1 MASGSPFLLG
11 PLPPPPAPPP
21 PTAPGYR
28 CQRLN
33 FAHCPGRHR
42 PRPSFLTWG
51 WPTPSRP
58 CEGESELPRGPT
70 GWQGPKLQPSGEPC
84 GCRDLCQGRG
94 RRGRARGSPAV
105 SGFPGPLKSERGS
118 RGCLDSRGHAAPM
131 PCSAQ
136 TGRRRRVGGRI
147 AQGRV
152 SGARP
157 SLRPPNGAAQGDPGR
172 GTPNDR
178 PGGTRAPSP
187 SSARASPG
195 LTGLVE
201 AGSLRRRSARGSARP
216 SSGRQLHAAAS
227 SARPAPAPLWP
238 LPHTFHR
245 K

>member
-1 MASGSPFLLG
+1 MQG
-11 PLPPPPAPPP
+11 PLPGEGAAL
-21 PTAPGYR
+21 TGTRFPGSVR
-28 CQRLN
+28 
-33 FAHCPGRHR
+33 
-42 PRPSFLTWG
+42 
-51 WPTPSRP
+51 
-58 CEGESELPRGPT
+58 
-70 GWQGPKLQPSGEPC
+70 
-84 GCRDLCQGRG
+84 
-94 RRGRARGSPAV
+94 
-105 SGFPGPLKSERGS
+105 FPGPLKSERRS

-136 TGRRRRVGGRI
+136 TGRRRGVGGGI

-152 SGARP
+152 SGARL

-172 GTPNDR
+172 GTPNER
-178 PGGTRAPSP
+178 PGGTRASSP
-187 SSARASPG
+187 SSARPSPG

-216 SSGRQLHAAAS
+216 SSGRQLHAAAAAS